1 MKSFLKFGLMLVAI
15 LAISF
20 AFGDDPLAGGVAVLG
35 MALAVKDAAMA
46 GDKFVARGQ
55 VAGADYTAGIRGSGE
70 RWKANTKAGKDNW
83 VQGVQESISRNA
95 FEKGVDAAGAA
106 GFEDR
111 ATSVG
116 PQRFAQGIG
125 QAKNKWIANTQP
137 YLNMMSGLSL
147 TPRGPK
153 GSPQNQQRSA
163 EVATANRRKKIGG

>member
-1 MKSFLKFGLMLVAI
+1 MKTILTFAVVL
-15 LAISF
+15 LAIF
-20 AFGDDPLAGGVAVLG
+20 AIAALCGHPIALGGVGMLG
-35 MALAVKDAAMA
+35 MALAVKDAATA

-55 VAGADYTAGIRGSGE
+55 AAGADYTNGVRGSGE

-95 FEKGVDAAGAA
+95 FEKGVDAAGAS

-111 ATSVG
+111 AISVG

-125 QAKNKWIANTQP
+125 QAKAKWIANTTP
-137 YLNMMSGLSL
+137 YLNMMAGLSL

-163 EVATANRRKKIGG
+163 EVATANRRKKVGG

>member
-1 MKSFLKFGLMLVAI
+1 MKSFLTFALVLMAVVGIAI
-15 LAISF
+15 ALGHNPF
-20 AFGDDPLAGGVAVLG
+20 AGGIAVLG

-55 VAGADYTAGIRGSGE
+55 AAGADYTAGIRGSGE

-83 VQGVQESISRNA
+83 VQGVQESITRNA

-125 QAKNKWIANTQP
+125 QAKNKWIQNTTP

-163 EVATANRRKKIGG
+163 EVATANRRKKVGG

>member
-1 MKSFLKFGLMLVAI
+1 MKGFVKFGLLLMAVI
-15 LAISF
+15 VVSF
-20 AFGDDPLAGGVAVLG
+20 AFGHNPFAGGIAVLG
-35 MALAVKDAAMA
+35 MALAVKDAATA

-55 VAGADYTAGIRGSGE
+55 AAGGDYTAGIRGSGE

-83 VQGVQESISRNA
+83 VQGVQESITRNA

-111 ATSVG
+111 AIAVG

-125 QAKNKWIANTQP
+125 QAKNKWVQNTTP
-137 YLNMMSGLSL
+137 YLNMMAGLSL

-163 EVATANRRKKIGG
+163 EVATANRRKKVGG

>member
-1 MKSFLKFGLMLVAI
+1 MKPILTFGLML
-15 LAISF
+15 LAVIVLAH
-20 AFGDDPLAGGVAVLG
+20 AFGHDPLAGGTVFLG
-35 MALAVKDAAMA
+35 MALAVKDAATA

-55 VAGADYTAGIRGSGE
+55 AAGADYTAGVRGSGE

-83 VQGVQESISRNA
+83 VQGVQESITRNA

-111 ATSVG
+111 AIAVG

-125 QAKNKWIANTQP
+125 QAKNKWVANTTP
-137 YLNMMSGLSL
+137 YLNMMAGLSL